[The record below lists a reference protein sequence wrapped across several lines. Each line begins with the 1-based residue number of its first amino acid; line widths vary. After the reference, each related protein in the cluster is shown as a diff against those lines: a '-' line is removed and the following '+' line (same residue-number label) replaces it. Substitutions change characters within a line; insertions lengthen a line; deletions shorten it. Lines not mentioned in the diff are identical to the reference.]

1 MILVDTNVVSEL
13 IKPQPS
19 QQVVAWFN
27 LQVPDDL
34 CICST
39 TVMEM
44 LDGVG
49 RMPVGNNRTRVDQA
63 VNSVI
68 PHFKCLPFDEFA
80 ARSHAQL
87 TESARRAG
95 LAITIRYAQIA
106 AVAHSN
112 GITTVATRDTG
123 PFIAMG
129 LTVIDPFV

>member
-13 IKPQPS
+13 IKSQPS
-19 QQVVAWFN
+19 QQVVAWLN

-68 PHFKCLPFDEFA
+68 PRFKCLTFDEFA
-80 ARSHAQL
+80 VRSYAQL

-95 LAITIRYAQIA
+95 HTITIGDAQIA